1 MSSYRNKEI
10 WHFLYLGMDLFL
22 FSCSLPDPCRIVS
35 LQAAEWNS
43 SFSHPTRKIVV
54 ITSRLLSDAHR
65 YILRCLSNHGTVS
78 HCTVL
83 TAISEVLRPYNN
95 MLLVMPGLLLKFLTI
110 LLIIIIFM
118 KLWLFIDKSILY
130 VSTGTKVHF
139 LEYSIKIHVGYHQIM
154 LVAFHLLYLHF
165 LISVCWWLG

>member
-1 MSSYRNKEI
+1 VSS
-10 WHFLYLGMDLFL
+10 
-22 FSCSLPDPCRIVS
+22 
-35 LQAAEWNS
+35 QAAEWNS

-118 KLWLFIDKSILY
+118 KLRLFVDKSILY
-130 VSTGTKVHF
+130 VSTGTKFIF
-139 LEYSIKIHVGYHQIM
+139 LKIASKYMLLPSDHAGSIPSTVSALFDLCL
-154 LVAFHLLYLHF
+154 LVTWIVACSLFQNLFDLA
-165 LISVCWWLG
+165 